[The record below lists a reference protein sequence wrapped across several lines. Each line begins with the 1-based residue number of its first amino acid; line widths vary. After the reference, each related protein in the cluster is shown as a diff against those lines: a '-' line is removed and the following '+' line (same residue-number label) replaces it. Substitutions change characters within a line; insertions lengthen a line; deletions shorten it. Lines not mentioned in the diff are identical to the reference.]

1 MSGITLTAAL
11 RAEYQSLFDTCT
23 IDQERFAEIDRVARA
38 IETNKARYVA
48 LGDSTIPWY
57 FIGIMHNL
65 ECGLSFNKH
74 LHNGDPLTAR
84 TVRVPK
90 GYPKTGTPPFT
101 FDQSARDALQLKKL
115 YNWTDWTIPG
125 QLYKLESFNGF
136 GYRLYKPYV
145 KSPYLWSFSNHY
157 TKGKY
162 IADSTWSDT
171 AVSQQTGAAV
181 VLRRLAERQAI
192 SFDPTG
198 VPIVDTNPQPVP
210 AAITTMSPL
219 VKYRPNV
226 VDEHAK
232 TLQRSLNQFPGI
244 FLTEDGKAGKRTS
257 DALKAVVGNYLVG
270 DPRS

>member
-1 MSGITLTAAL
+1 MSINLTNTL
-11 RAEYQSLFDTCT
+11 RAEYQTLFDSCT
-23 IDQERFAEIDRVARA
+23 INPNRLPEINRVAAA
-38 IETNKARYVA
+38 IENNKARYVA
-48 LGDSTIPWY
+48 LGDGVIPWY

-90 GYPKTGTPPFT
+90 GHPRSGTPPFT
-101 FDQSARDALQLKKL
+101 FEQSARDALSLKRL
-115 YNWTDWTIPG
+115 YTWTDWSIPG
-125 QLYKLESFNGF
+125 QLYRLEGFNGY
-136 GYRLYKPYV
+136 GYRQYHPSV

-162 IADSTWSDT
+162 IADGTWSAT
-171 AVSQQTGAAV
+171 AVSQQVGAAV

-198 VPIVDTNPQPVP
+198 TPIADTTTQPVV
-210 AAITTMSPL
+210 AAVTTMEPL
-219 VKYRPNV
+219 VRYKPGTV
-226 VDEHAK
+226 TEHAK

-244 FLTEDGKAGKRTS
+244 FLQEDGKAGQRTS
-257 DALKAVVGNYLVG
+257 DALKAVVGHYLVG